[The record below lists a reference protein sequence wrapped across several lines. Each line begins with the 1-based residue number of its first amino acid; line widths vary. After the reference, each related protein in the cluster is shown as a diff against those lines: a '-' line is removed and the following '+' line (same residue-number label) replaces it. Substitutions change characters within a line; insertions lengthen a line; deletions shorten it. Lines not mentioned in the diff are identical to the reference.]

1 MSPASRKQTVRYVKE
16 KLGYSER
23 KICQA
28 LGQHRAT
35 QRYELKVPQKDRVLI
50 EAIKIEKDKR
60 KHYRYGYRRILRIL
74 RRHNWI
80 VNHKRMH
87 RVWRQEGFI
96 LKKRHRRH
104 KHTGGGGENACDRR
118 PPEYMNHIWSY
129 DIIEDKLEKGRKVR
143 ILNIIDEFTRE
154 SLSVDAGFKVTGYDV
169 TEVLRYLFNVR
180 GAPGYIRSDNGPE
193 FINRQVKKF
202 LADSG
207 VDTLYIEPGSPWEN
221 GYAES
226 FNSKFRDELLNGE
239 LFLHIDELRYVV
251 ERWRMD
257 YNHYRPHSSLS
268 YMTPAE
274 FAKLCVDVGCVR
286 VPKEVKSQEILS
298 QRLD

>member
-1 MSPASRKQTVRYVKE
+1 
-16 KLGYSER
+16 
-23 KICQA
+23 
-28 LGQHRAT
+28 
-35 QRYELKVPQKDRVLI
+35 
-50 EAIKIEKDKR
+50 
-60 KHYRYGYRRILRIL
+60 
-74 RRHNWI
+74 
-80 VNHKRMH
+80 
-87 RVWRQEGFI
+87 
-96 LKKRHRRH
+96 
-104 KHTGGGGENACDRR
+104 
-118 PPEYMNHIWSY
+118 MNHIWSY
-129 DIIEDKLEKGRKVR
+129 DIVEDKLEKGRKVR
-143 ILNIIDEFTRE
+143 ILNVIDEFTRE
-154 SLSVDAGFKVTGYDV
+154 SLSIDAGFRVTGYDV

-180 GAPGYIRSDNGPE
+180 GTPAYIRSDNGPE

-221 GYAES
+221 GYIES

-239 LFLHIDELRYVV
+239 LFLHINELRYVV

-274 FAKLCVDVGCVR
+274 FAKLCVDVGCIRPQSCGTERAQVC
-286 VPKEVKSQEILS
+286 ETLS